1 MQTNIL
7 PTTSTSDSA
16 DKTKDYINNYGRPLA
31 EYSSNDID
39 QVIAFFESNGFTR
52 ESAQLISEIFLQEAK
67 KNRTTPLSY
76 LDSLKTKEGVNL
88 NTAVA
93 LLINQYRSPTSKL
106 GFVSQRSAPDYIRRN
121 TNP

>member
-7 PTTSTSDSA
+7 PIASTSDSA
-16 DKTKDYINNYGRPLA
+16 DQTKDYINNYGRPLA

-52 ESAQLISEIFLQEAK
+52 ESAQLIAEIFLQEAK
-67 KNRTTPLSY
+67 KNKTTPLSY

-106 GFVSQRSAPDYIRRN
+106 GFVPPRSAPDYIRRN

>member
-7 PTTSTSDSA
+7 PTAATSDSA
-16 DKTKDYINNYGRPLA
+16 DKTKDYFNNYGRPLT

-39 QVIAFFESNGFTR
+39 QVIAFFESNGFTK
-52 ESAQLISEIFLQEAK
+52 ESAQLIAEIFLQESK
-67 KNRTTPLSY
+67 KNKTSPLLY
-76 LDSLKTKEGVNL
+76 LDFLKTKEGVNL

-106 GFVSQRSAPDYIRRN
+106 GFVSPRRAPDYIRRN
-121 TNP
+121 AIP